1 MDQSVILFIAVFA
14 FLFLSLLT
22 LYFVRRFNEFRREL
36 RYLNTEIGRTEG
48 RERRHYEK
56 LKRKL
61 YLSLIPFVSYR
72 GD

>member
-22 LYFVRRFNEFRREL
+22 LYFVRWFNEFRREL

>member
-1 MDQSVILFIAVFA
+1 MDQSVIIFIGIFA
-14 FLFLSLLT
+14 ACILCLLIV
-22 LYFVRRFNEFRREL
+22 YFVSRYNEFRREL

-56 LKRKL
+56 LKRRL